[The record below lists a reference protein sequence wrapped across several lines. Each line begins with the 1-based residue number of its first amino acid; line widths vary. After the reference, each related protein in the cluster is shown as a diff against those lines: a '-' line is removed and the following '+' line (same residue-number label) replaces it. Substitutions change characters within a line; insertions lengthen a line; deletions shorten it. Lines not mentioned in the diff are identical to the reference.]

1 MYRVEASKDAGWL
14 LTDSDTYL
22 QLHCYKVTKSDS
34 DTVVGYILHSIRHSD
49 SDTVITQSG
58 TSFRIYSGTPLVM
71 LPLCTR
77 KMVLQEGWSLV
88 GGRNQWLQIL
98 IYV

>member
-14 LTDSDTYL
+14 LTDTYL
-22 QLHCYKVTKSDS
+22 QSYLQVTTYSDS
-34 DTVVGYILHSIRHSD
+34 DTVVGYMLHSIRHSD

-58 TSFRIYSGTPLVM
+58 TSFRIYSVTLVM

-88 GGRNQWLQIL
+88 GGRNQ
-98 IYV
+98 